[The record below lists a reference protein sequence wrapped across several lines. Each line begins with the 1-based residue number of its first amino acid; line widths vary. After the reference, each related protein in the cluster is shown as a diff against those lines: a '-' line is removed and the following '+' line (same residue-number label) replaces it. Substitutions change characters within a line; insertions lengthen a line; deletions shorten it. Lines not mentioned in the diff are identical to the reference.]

1 MQRNSKGQTA
11 VYNLLS
17 HVKDILKTSSKMKH
31 LLFWGFVLS
40 AFKISHSNIPDFCL
54 LPPDVGQGTSFTFA
68 VHYDVNKDQCTPFL
82 YNGQGGNANRFENE
96 RECMRNCS
104 PNAENIYPMDASKG
118 CTLEKAE
125 GECNGKYLRYY
136 YDSTDKKCKKFLW
149 TGCLGN
155 GNRFFDYNSCN
166 STCSVV
172 QDKCHLTPDE
182 GHGSS
187 FNFAV
192 YYDSTKDQCS
202 PFIYKGEGGNA
213 NRFENEAECMRNCS
227 PNAENIYPMDASKA
241 CLLKRTEGGC
251 NGNCVKY
258 YYDSRDEKCKEFI
271 WTGCFGNGNRF
282 HDYNSC
288 NSTCSGVKDKCYLPP
303 DEGRGSS
310 FNFAVYYDSTKD
322 QCSPFIYKGEGGN
335 DNRFENEA
343 ECMRNCSPNAENIYP
358 MDASKACLLKRAE
371 GGCNG
376 NCVKY
381 YYDSSDKK
389 CKEFIWTG
397 CSGNGNRFHDYNSC
411 NSTCSGVIDGLE
423 EDEVDTPTGPY
434 STG

>member
-1 MQRNSKGQTA
+1 SL
-11 VYNLLS
+11 VLCSDCLIFS
-17 HVKDILKTSSKMKH
+17 ISS
-31 LLFWGFVLS
+31 
-40 AFKISHSNIPDFCL
+40 
-54 LPPDVGQGTSFTFA
+54 
-68 VHYDVNKDQCTPFL
+68 
-82 YNGQGGNANRFENE
+82 
-96 RECMRNCS
+96 
-104 PNAENIYPMDASKG
+104 
-118 CTLEKAE
+118 
-125 GECNGKYLRYY
+125 
-136 YDSTDKKCKKFLW
+136 
-149 TGCLGN
+149 
-155 GNRFFDYNSCN
+155 
-166 STCSVV
+166 
-172 QDKCHLTPDE
+172 DKCHLTPDE

-213 NRFENEAECMRNCS
+213 NRFENEAEGQRLFPQICQC
-227 PNAENIYPMDASKA
+227 
-241 CLLKRTEGGC
+241 GC

-288 NSTCSGVKDKCYLPP
+288 NSTCSGVKGK
-303 DEGRGSS
+303 
-310 FNFAVYYDSTKD
+310 NT
-322 QCSPFIYKGEGGN
+322 
-335 DNRFENEA
+335 
-343 ECMRNCSPNAENIYP
+343 
-358 MDASKACLLKRAE
+358 SKACLLKRAE

-411 NSTCSGVIDGLE
+411 NSTCSGVKGKNNVLSFFSKKRKKKLNNNSKLLGFLSMR
-423 EDEVDTPTGPY
+423 T
-434 STG
+434 

>member
-1 MQRNSKGQTA
+1 MFKLTSK
-11 VYNLLS
+11 
-17 HVKDILKTSSKMKH
+17 ILKLYFRSLLTSCSYCDLQVNNDC
-31 LLFWGFVLS
+31 LLFLPMVFTTHL
-40 AFKISHSNIPDFCL
+40 IPRKYFCL

-104 PNAENIYPMDASKG
+104 PNAENIYPMDG

-136 YDSTDKKCKKFLW
+136 YDSIDKK
-149 TGCLGN
+149 
-155 GNRFFDYNSCN
+155 Y
-166 STCSVV
+166 
-172 QDKCHLTPDE
+172 
-182 GHGSS
+182 
-187 FNFAV
+187 
-192 YYDSTKDQCS
+192 QCS

-227 PNAENIYPMDASKA
+227 PNAENIYPMDA

-288 NSTCSGVKDKCYLPP
+288 NSTCSGVKGKNSHTHL
-303 DEGRGSS
+303 S
-310 FNFAVYYDSTKD
+310 FTVTFTLAVVK
-322 QCSPFIYKGEGGN
+322 Q
-335 DNRFENEA
+335 
-343 ECMRNCSPNAENIYP
+343 
-358 MDASKACLLKRAE
+358 SK
-371 GGCNG
+371 
-376 NCVKY
+376 
-381 YYDSSDKK
+381 KK
-389 CKEFIWTG
+389 K
-397 CSGNGNRFHDYNSC
+397 N
-411 NSTCSGVIDGLE
+411 
-423 EDEVDTPTGPY
+423 P
-434 STG
+434 

>member
-1 MQRNSKGQTA
+1 MPR
-11 VYNLLS
+11 VDVDLRFL
-17 HVKDILKTSSKMKH
+17 
-31 LLFWGFVLS
+31 
-40 AFKISHSNIPDFCL
+40 L
-54 LPPDVGQGTSFTFA
+54 LPS
-68 VHYDVNKDQCTPFL
+68 
-82 YNGQGGNANRFENE
+82 
-96 RECMRNCS
+96 
-104 PNAENIYPMDASKG
+104 SKG

-136 YDSTDKKCKKFLW
+136 YDSIDKKCKRFLW

-155 GNRFFDYNSCN
+155 GNRFFDYNMKHSVL
-166 STCSVV
+166 CSDCLIFSISS
-172 QDKCHLTPDE
+172 DKCHLTPDE

-227 PNAENIYPMDASKA
+227 PNTAHAKTKPWYA

-288 NSTCSGVKDKCYLPP
+288 NSTCSGVKGKNSVTVTRVFSRLCDFVNDK
-303 DEGRGSS
+303 
-310 FNFAVYYDSTKD
+310 
-322 QCSPFIYKGEGGN
+322 
-335 DNRFENEA
+335 
-343 ECMRNCSPNAENIYP
+343 
-358 MDASKACLLKRAE
+358 
-371 GGCNG
+371 
-376 NCVKY
+376 
-381 YYDSSDKK
+381 
-389 CKEFIWTG
+389 
-397 CSGNGNRFHDYNSC
+397 
-411 NSTCSGVIDGLE
+411 
-423 EDEVDTPTGPY
+423 Y
-434 STG
+434 ST